1 MTSLG
6 DFGREIDDMRDNP
19 QPIHP
24 ETELDRLE
32 ARLQAFFEWANTRP
46 HPEIRQRFQ
55 SEFTAEPLADEHVE
69 AISEG
74 RGSEIRP
81 QLNVAPGGPGTD
93 SDAKLP

>member
-6 DFGREIDDMRDNP
+6 DFGREIDDLRDHP

-32 ARLQAFFEWANTRP
+32 ARLHAFFDWAQNRP
-46 HPEIRQRFQ
+46 HPEIRSRFE
-55 SEFTAEPLADEHVE
+55 SEFTAEPLPDEHVA

-74 RGSEIRP
+74 RGPEIRP
-81 QLNVAPGGPGTD
+81 QLNVAPGEPDTG
-93 SDAKLP
+93 SDPKLP